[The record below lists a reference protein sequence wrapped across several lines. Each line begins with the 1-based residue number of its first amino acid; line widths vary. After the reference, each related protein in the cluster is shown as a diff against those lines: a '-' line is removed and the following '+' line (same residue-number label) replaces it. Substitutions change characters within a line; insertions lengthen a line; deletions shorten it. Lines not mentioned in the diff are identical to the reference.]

1 MGWLYTHVYLKVQL
15 CLKIQLSTCFGI
27 TRYAEVVIYTQN
39 LLFCHSIIW
48 SFSEWYRGGKR
59 VTEKV
64 WHMWVGWKMP
74 LCASDI
80 FLNDPMVIFLLYWH
94 IILYY
99 VRVTSMRN
107 LVTVLLLKSKLSG
120 KFQRFNAV
128 DGSME
133 NWYIAGFPKISIKM
147 KKSKTSYKAQAVSCL
162 KDTIQFSP
170 DESFQSLWQ

>member
-1 MGWLYTHVYLKVQL
+1 
-15 CLKIQLSTCFGI
+15 
-27 TRYAEVVIYTQN
+27 
-39 LLFCHSIIW
+39 
-48 SFSEWYRGGKR
+48 
-59 VTEKV
+59 
-64 WHMWVGWKMP
+64 MP

-133 NWYIAGFPKISIKM
+133 N
-147 KKSKTSYKAQAVSCL
+147 
-162 KDTIQFSP
+162 
-170 DESFQSLWQ
+170 